1 MERFTRRETLVLT
14 RTSLG
19 QLAYLAKTGLV
30 SPCRCADTQA
40 VYYTWDQ
47 VLEIRAIN
55 RLRRHLSLQTIRKII
70 CFLQERGFDTRLR
83 DKHLVILSDGVS
95 WVRSESQAMALVQ
108 LTDRQNKHPGQLLL
122 SLPPWSQ
129 VTKDGWRAA
138 QPCQVVDFEQFRS
151 GSRSSP
157 RRE

>member
-19 QLAYLAKTGLV
+19 QLAYFAKTKLI
-30 SPCRCADTQA
+30 SPHRCVETQA
-40 VYYTWDQ
+40 VYYTWEQ

-70 CFLQERGFDTRLR
+70 CFLQEQGFDTRLR
-83 DKHLVILSDGVS
+83 DKHLVILADGVS
-95 WVRSESQAMALVQ
+95 WVRSEAETVALVQ
-108 LTDRQNKHPGQLLL
+108 LTDPQNRHPGQLLL

-129 VTKDGWRAA
+129 LVKDRWEATTA
-138 QPCQVVDFEQFRS
+138 CQVVDLEQFRS
-151 GSRSSP
+151 GSRPSS
-157 RRE
+157 

>member
-1 MERFTRRETLVLT
+1 MERFTRRETLLLT

-19 QLAYLAKTGLV
+19 QLAYLAKTKLI
-30 SPCRCADTQA
+30 SPCRCRETQTI
-40 VYYTWDQ
+40 YYTWDQ

-70 CFLQERGFDTRLR
+70 CFLQEQGFDTRLR
-83 DKHLVILSDGVS
+83 DKHLVVLSDGVS
-95 WVRSESQAMALVQ
+95 WVRSESETLALVQ

-129 VTKDGWRAA
+129 VIKDRWETA
-138 QPCQVVDFEQFRS
+138 QTCQVVDFEQFRS
-151 GSRSSP
+151 GSRPSL
-157 RRE
+157 